1 MLQYNSMFDGK
12 LINVFSIEG
21 SDQSIDMAILHSL
34 LRLEKSLPVQTYI
47 TMCWNQCD
55 VARGILMESD
65 DVDQLKVGLGLDSS
79 V

>member
-55 VARGILMESD
+55 VARNILMESD
-65 DVDQLKVGLGLDSS
+65 DVDQLKGGLLNLP
-79 V
+79 

>member
-55 VARGILMESD
+55 VARNILMESD
-65 DVDQLKVGLGLDSS
+65 DVDQLKGGLLN
-79 V
+79 

>member
-55 VARGILMESD
+55 VARNILMESD
-65 DVDQLKVGLGLDSS
+65 DVDQLKGGLLNWS
-79 V
+79 